1 MATDHLGDVEL
12 GHVLRQPVLELGEQ
26 GEKIAAAVVVH
37 HQVLQ
42 VQIYKSL
49 ILIDRED
56 TYKVKIDQDAS
67 DDEDGGGGDEG
78 KRAEMFLSATC

>member
-37 HQVLQ
+37 HQVLKNNK
-42 VQIYKSL
+42 I
-49 ILIDRED
+49 
-56 TYKVKIDQDAS
+56 KVFITTNNF
-67 DDEDGGGGDEG
+67 G
-78 KRAEMFLSATC
+78 EMDFVKCGQERTAN